1 MSGCSGGDSAFG
13 RCKKSPPPGENNRS
27 CWRVRKRGEKGTV
40 SSEWQQGLSQLKAA
54 VAVKLVGCAGQ
65 LCLRCLRLQPVG
77 LNSFLESRKGEFCV
91 CCVVTYFFWP
101 PVMGLTFGISLEV
114 KWCDLLALALG
125 LLSIWA
131 HTINPAEIGT
141 CKFFKSQELWSWL
154 NILWTSIFKHC
165 CLSPLFPQSSKHVEK
180 RVKMI
185 KCLTYF
191 HLNLSL
197 ELTVL
202 FPPTDPYFWLWETDW
217 AVHSVFSLPSCDT
230 LPAWQVL
237 MTPWNIFLFF

>member
-1 MSGCSGGDSAFG
+1 M
-13 RCKKSPPPGENNRS
+13 
-27 CWRVRKRGEKGTV
+27 VI
-40 SSEWQQGLSQLKAA
+40 
-54 VAVKLVGCAGQ
+54 
-65 LCLRCLRLQPVG
+65 
-77 LNSFLESRKGEFCV
+77 
-91 CCVVTYFFWP
+91 YFFWP
-101 PVMGLTFGISLEV
+101 PVMGLTFGISLRV
-114 KWCDLLALALG
+114 KWCDLLVPVPC

-154 NILWTSIFKHC
+154 NWLWTSIFKHFS
-165 CLSPLFPQSSKHVEK
+165 LSPPFPQSSKHVEK

-197 ELTVL
+197 EFTVL
-202 FPPTDPYFWLWETDW
+202 FPPTDPHFWLWETDC
-217 AVHSVFSLPSCDT
+217 AVHSTFSLPSCNT

-237 MTPWNIFLFF
+237 MTPCIFFLF